1 MKNSN
6 VCCTCGREIPEGRL
20 ICPIC
25 ESCTTEAEDI
35 LKSQSAATLRTK
47 TDKFGL
53 ALSIVNALMLIAIFI
68 KVVSL

>member
-6 VCCTCGREIPEGRL
+6 VCCTCGRDIPEGRL

-25 ESCTTEAEDI
+25 EKRARFQEFNEFQHGPVT
-35 LKSQSAATLRTK
+35 RGR
-47 TDKFGL
+47 TDKFGIAISL
-53 ALSIVNALMLIAIFI
+53 INAVMLIAIFI

>member
-6 VCCTCGREIPEGRL
+6 VCCTCGRDIPEGRL

-25 ESCTTEAEDI
+25 EKRARFQECNEFQPGPVT
-35 LKSQSAATLRTK
+35 RRR
-47 TDKFGL
+47 TDKFGIAIGL
-53 ALSIVNALMLIAIFI
+53 INAVMLIAIFI

>member
-6 VCCTCGREIPEGRL
+6 VCCTCGRDIPEGRL

-25 ESCTTEAEDI
+25 EKRARLQECGELQTAP
-35 LKSQSAATLRTK
+35 ALRGR
-47 TDKFGL
+47 TDKLGI
-53 ALSIVNALMLIAIFI
+53 AISVINVLMLIAIFI